1 MNKREQLEPFNME
14 SSTKSQATFD
24 TIRFSFLELM
34 GEMSY
39 KKIGIGD
46 ITDRASIARQTF
58 YTYFRSKDELLMSFM
73 DEGFDEYFEEIQP
86 LLLDVAQAEK
96 VIEMLYQRFADHF
109 VIFKMVLSSDVDHL
123 IYKRFRQYVNRAIG
137 NVLRR
142 LEVKVSDPKLVE
154 FIVDHAVGSHFHMI
168 KHWVLEDMPYTP
180 KQMAVLYTSLH
191 SISGNRDALSKVL
204 AMGSK
209 K

>member
-1 MNKREQLEPFNME
+1 MEP
-14 SSTKSQATFD
+14 STKSQATFD
-24 TIRFSFLELM
+24 TIRFSFLALM
-34 GEMSY
+34 AEMHY

-86 LLLDVAQAEK
+86 MLLDLKQVEA

-109 VIFKMVLSSDVDHL
+109 DIFKMILSSEVDHL
-123 IYKRFRQYVNRAIG
+123 IYKRFRQYVNRTLG

-142 LEVKVSDPKLVE
+142 LEVRVSDPKIVE

-180 KQMAVLYTSLH
+180 KEMAALYTSLH
-191 SISGNRDALSKVL
+191 SFNNNRDVLAKVL
-204 AMGSK
+204 AMGVK

>member
-1 MNKREQLEPFNME
+1 MEP
-14 SSTKSQATFD
+14 SSKSQATFD
-24 TIRFSFLELM
+24 TIRSSFLELM
-34 GEMSY
+34 MEMPY

-73 DEGFDEYFEEIQP
+73 DEGFDEYFEQIQP
-86 LLLDVAQAEK
+86 MLLDLKQIET

-109 VIFKMVLSSDVDHL
+109 DIFKMVLSSDVDHL
-123 IYKRFRQYVNRAIG
+123 VYKRFRQYVNRTLG

-142 LEVKVSDPKLVE
+142 LEVRVSDPKIVE

-180 KQMAVLYTSLH
+180 KEMAILYTSLH
-191 SISGNRDALSKVL
+191 SINSNRDVLSKVL
-204 AMGSK
+204 TMSSRK

>member
-1 MNKREQLEPFNME
+1 MEP
-14 SSTKSQATFD
+14 SSKSQATFD
-24 TIRFSFLELM
+24 TIRSSFLELM
-34 GEMSY
+34 TEMPY

-73 DEGFDEYFEEIQP
+73 DEGFDAYFEEIQP
-86 LLLDVAQAEK
+86 MLLDLKQAEK

-109 VIFKMVLSSDVDHL
+109 TILKMVLSSDVDHL
-123 IYKRFRQYVNRAIG
+123 VYKRFRQYVNRTIG

-142 LEVKVSDPKLVE
+142 LEVRVSDPKLVE

-180 KQMAVLYTSLH
+180 KQMAALYTSLH
-191 SISGNRDALSKVL
+191 SVSGNRDILAKVL
-204 AMGSK
+204 AMGTPK
-209 K
+209 